1 MRRTII
7 ATGNNFGAGQ
17 IQFDSFVSGN
27 LLILNA
33 EVTFAPSN
41 SEYQAASE
49 LEIYV
54 PELPFERS
62 SISGML
68 MLGTQNGE
76 KNGTAIKSRIKDIHT
91 IAVEKVTAWDDNDT
105 ITLVFSNSYV
115 PRNIKAP
122 ITRLKWNIANE
133 TDVVGKVRTAQTFW
147 TNTDEWVFLGIAF
160 GNLEQADADTP
171 VSFKF
176 KDMPDMED
184 FDGIMLDSQP
194 YTPSVGTQMFRFH
207 IRDNVF
213 SFEIFNPESHW
224 SHSAQNCGF
233 ICYVPRK
240 IALAEQSE

>member
-68 MLGTQNGE
+68 MLALRT
-76 KNGTAIKSRIKDIHT
+76 
-91 IAVEKVTAWDDNDT
+91 
-105 ITLVFSNSYV
+105 
-115 PRNIKAP
+115 
-122 ITRLKWNIANE
+122 
-133 TDVVGKVRTAQTFW
+133 GKRTA
-147 TNTDEWVFLGIAF
+147 L
-160 GNLEQADADTP
+160 
-171 VSFKF
+171 
-176 KDMPDMED
+176 
-184 FDGIMLDSQP
+184 
-194 YTPSVGTQMFRFH
+194 PSKAG
-207 IRDNVF
+207 
-213 SFEIFNPESHW
+213 
-224 SHSAQNCGF
+224 
-233 ICYVPRK
+233 
-240 IALAEQSE
+240 